1 MKGVSLCSPVRGYR
15 EALRY
20 CALFTGKEV
29 GLTKG
34 LKAEKRYTEGNSRC
48 VSDHVVSF
56 PVSPAK
62 VRLLA

>member
-1 MKGVSLCSPVRGYR
+1 M
-15 EALRY
+15 RY